1 MVLRL
6 CRILSICHKGYFI
19 MQKKTLKLAIIG
31 AVIFVLTVMCT
42 AVAVR
47 HMVLTEVRSAETAD
61 LTKPEEVLAVVEEEN
76 EPVIDKSF
84 QEDPEWQA
92 ENERLLNEQAQ
103 ENGDDWIRI
112 QLHRQGNIAIAE
124 FTAKQSG
131 LVVNEIRI
139 NDDTCGMDQG
149 GYLVMD
155 GGFRI
160 PKTFGNEMK
169 IGESNR
175 AAVRGNNCRFGNIFN
190 ATIYTNKGNWTTT
203 FQ

>member
-1 MVLRL
+1 
-6 CRILSICHKGYFI
+6 

-31 AVIFVLTVMCT
+31 VVLFVLTVMCT

-84 QEDPEWQA
+84 QEDPT
-92 ENERLLNEQAQ
+92 EQQVQ

-131 LVVNEIRI
+131 LVVNEIRF
-139 NDDTCGMDQG
+139 NDDTCGMDKG

-155 GGFRI
+155 GGFRM

-175 AAVRGNNCRFGNIFN
+175 AAVRGNNCVLIPE
-190 ATIYTNKGNWTTT
+190 
-203 FQ
+203 

>member
-1 MVLRL
+1 
-6 CRILSICHKGYFI
+6 

-31 AVIFVLTVMCT
+31 AVLFVLTVMCT

-112 QLHRQGNIAIAE
+112 QLHRQGSIAIAE

-131 LVVNEIRI
+131 LVVDEIRF
-139 NDDTCGMDQG
+139 NDGNCGMDEG

-155 GGFRI
+155 GAFYM

-169 IGESNR
+169 IGESNG
-175 AAVRGNNCRFGNIFN
+175 AAVHGNNCRFDNIYN

>member
-1 MVLRL
+1 
-6 CRILSICHKGYFI
+6 

-112 QLHRQGNIAIAE
+112 QLHRQGNI
-124 FTAKQSG
+124 
-131 LVVNEIRI
+131 
-139 NDDTCGMDQG
+139 
-149 GYLVMD
+149 
-155 GGFRI
+155 
-160 PKTFGNEMK
+160 
-169 IGESNR
+169 
-175 AAVRGNNCRFGNIFN
+175 FN